1 MGYIGFIVAISSAKG
16 GHMERVNLNEI
27 EPRELVPGFKARFI
41 HSKTMTLAYWEIEP
55 GCSLPAHSHPHEQVV
70 NVLDG
75 EFTFTLDG
83 ATQTLKTGD
92 VVIVPSDAEHSGKT
106 VTACRILDVFHP
118 VREDYR

>member
-1 MGYIGFIVAISSAKG
+1 
-16 GHMERVNLNEI
+16 MERVNLNEI
-27 EPRELVPGFKARFI
+27 DPREMVPGFKARFI
-41 HSKTMTLAYWEIEP
+41 HSKNMTFAYWEIEP

-75 EFTFTLDG
+75 EFAFTLNG

-92 VVIVPSDAEHSGKT
+92 VVIVPSDAQHSGKT